1 MFPARVLIVLLLLIN
16 SRLTLAEGT
25 WHDALP
31 FRILAVAQNGMYP
44 TFKKGDF
51 LFARSGFL
59 FERNELR
66 RGDVV
71 YYYREIDGEK
81 YIFFWRLIAL
91 PGDQLEIGQTGQIK
105 IDGRPLQRKK
115 VGSAGN
121 RTLYSESNGGVVY
134 RISLNGEP
142 KAEAPVSLAIP
153 PGHVYLLGDNR
164 NNAADSR
171 YHGPVPISS
180 IYGVIP

>member
-1 MFPARVLIVLLLLIN
+1 MLPARILIVLLLLIN
-16 SRLTLAEGT
+16 SRLALAEGT

-59 FERNELR
+59 FERDELR

-71 YYYREIDGEK
+71 YFYREIDDEK

-91 PGDQLEIGQTGQIK
+91 PGDQVEIGQTGQIK
-105 IDGRPLQRKK
+105 IDGKPLHRKK
-115 VGSAGN
+115 AGGAEN
-121 RTLYSESNGGVVY
+121 RTIYSESNGDVVY
-134 RISLNGEP
+134 RISISGEP
-142 KAEAPVSLAIP
+142 KSQAAVSLLVPA
-153 PGHVYLLGDNR
+153 GHVYLLGDNR
-164 NNAADSR
+164 NDAADSR

-180 IYGVIP
+180 IYGVIR